1 MKINKLYI
9 GVAFL
14 ATTLGFSSCD
24 DFLDELPDNRMELS
38 DQQDITDLL
47 VSAYATTNP
56 AWLFERYSDNSD
68 HFDVTGW
75 NDGERFEREAY
86 NWEDITDISF
96 DESPQELWQSY
107 YKAIAAAN
115 QALQAIADNG
125 NGSEYN
131 AQKGE
136 ALVCRAY
143 NMFVLSNVFCN
154 AYSPST
160 AASELGLPYP
170 TQPEEHVGTQYER
183 GTLKELYDQINA
195 DLEEGLPL
203 LEDQYNQPKFHF
215 TRAAGYAFAA
225 TFNLY
230 YCNFDRAISYADQ
243 VLGANTAQNLRDWT
257 TFYGITPNG
266 QSAPNAFVNSSESAN
281 LLLVNFYSQWGAYYG
296 PYVVGDEFSHSR
308 LISANED
315 IQSRGP
321 WGSSS
326 SFGYRVWYNGSL
338 SKYFINKI
346 PYSFEI
352 TDQQAQIGYA
362 HCELPAFTTD
372 KLLLVRAEAKAL
384 KGDYEGAV
392 ADLNLE
398 LAAFSRTGR
407 MTTTLAGINT
417 FYNGVRDYTPT
428 SPTVKKPM
436 HPVFMT
442 FADDTQANVI
452 NAILQLRRIMTLGEG
467 DRMQDVKRYGIV
479 IYRRT
484 LDRGN
489 NVLEVTD
496 SLTTNDPRRA
506 IQLPQ
511 DVISSGMTPN
521 VRSATNQPQEIVFQP
536 DAPEGQDAATIK

>member
-24 DFLDELPDNRMELS
+24 DFLDELPDNRMELK
-38 DQQDITDLL
+38 DGQDITDLL

-56 AWLFERYSDNSD
+56 AWLLEKYSDNND
-68 HFDVTGW
+68 HFDQTGW

-115 QALQAIADNG
+115 QALQAISDNG
-125 NGSEYN
+125 GGSEYN

-143 NMFVLSNVFCN
+143 NMFVLANVFCN

-160 AASELGLPYP
+160 ATSELGLPYP

-215 TRAAGYAFAA
+215 TRSAGYAFAA
-225 TFNLY
+225 QFNLY
-230 YCNFDRAISYADQ
+230 YGNYSKAISYADN
-243 VLGANTAQNLRDWT
+243 VLGANTANGLRDWST
-257 TFYGITPNG
+257 WYGLSMNG
-266 QSAPNAFVNSSESAN
+266 QVMPNAYVSSTEDAN
-281 LLLVNFYSQWGAYYG
+281 LLLVNFYSQWGAWYG
-296 PYVVGDEFSHSR
+296 PYGVGNEFAHGQ
-308 LISANED
+308 LIANYET
-315 IQSRGP
+315 IRATGP
-321 WGSSS
+321 WGSGN
-326 SFGYRVWYNGSL
+326 FGSRFWRNASL
-338 SKYFINKI
+338 SKCFINKI

-362 HCELPAFTTD
+362 HCELPVFNTD
-372 KLLLVRAEAKAL
+372 KLLLYRAEAKAL
-384 KGDYEGAV
+384 NGDLNGAI

-398 LAAFSRTGR
+398 IAAIGEGTRS
-407 MTTTLAGINT
+407 TLTQARINSFYDGISE
-417 FYNGVRDYTPT
+417 YKPT
-428 SPTVKKPM
+428 SPTVKKPL
-436 HPVFMT
+436 HPVFGT
-442 FADDTQANVI
+442 ISEGDETNVI
-452 NAILQLRRIMTLGEG
+452 QAILQLRRYLTLGEG
-467 DRMQDVKRYGIV
+467 DRMQDIKRYGIV

-484 LDRGN
+484 LTNQGN
-489 NVLEVTD
+489 NVSAVTD
-496 SLTTNDPRRA
+496 SLTVNDPRRA

-521 VRSATNQPQEIVFQP
+521 VRSGSNQPQSVIFDP
-536 DAPEGQDAATIK
+536 GDINSSTHTIE